1 MADIPTSRA
10 NEPASQA
17 NQPLSAPIGPVPI
30 TVLTQYLKD
39 LSFESPSAPG
49 ILSQLGQNA
58 QPNVAVNVNLAT
70 GQLSSPNADAP
81 GPYECTLT
89 IKAEG
94 TLAQGEASMPA
105 FIIECS
111 YAGLFVFPAN
121 LPEGAIRALL
131 MVEAPRLLFP
141 FARQQ
146 ISCAAQSGGFGPLL
160 INPIDFGALYNQQMQ
175 YEAQAAQQQSGTA

>member
-1 MADIPTSRA
+1 MAETS
-10 NEPASQA
+10 NETTLQTQQS
-17 NQPLSAPIGPVPI
+17 IGPVPI

-49 ILSQLGQNA
+49 ILSQIGPNA

-70 GQLSSPNADAP
+70 GQLPSPNPDVP

-94 TLAQGEASMPA
+94 KLAEQPA

-111 YAGLFVFPAN
+111 YAGLFVFPN
-121 LPEGAIRALL
+121 GLPEAAIRAML

-146 ISCAAQSGGFGPLL
+146 ISEIAQTGGFGPLL
-160 INPIDFGALYNQQMQ
+160 INPIDFGALYNQQLQ
-175 YEAQAAQQQSGTA
+175 YEARGAQQQAGNA